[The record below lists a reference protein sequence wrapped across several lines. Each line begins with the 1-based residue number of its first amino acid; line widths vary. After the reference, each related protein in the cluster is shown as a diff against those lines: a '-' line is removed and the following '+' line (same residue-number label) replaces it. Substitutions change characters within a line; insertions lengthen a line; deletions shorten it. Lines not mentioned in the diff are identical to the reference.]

1 MSSLDSIQYTYNLI
15 NIQIPSTVQLVH
27 VTCRQHQH
35 MACFGQ
41 IYHKL
46 VADTVRLPAFRR
58 AVNMHLGREAL
69 KVGPADR
76 KYLVRLGATSPKNS
90 SERLITWHLA
100 VKAMQTLKVADSIIN
115 AVAAVQQAQGDM
127 SRLTMLPLPA
137 HILAACSVPS
147 TNPAQLQMF
156 GPLPVTLD
164 SSHCDQQPGKRY
176 GLQSQYEHLAKL
188 HPLPAQLKEL
198 KRWST
203 NPIQLNRLLKAHS
216 ERTWANTLKYIDL
229 YLGYCRFLGEQQPT
243 LQMFLSPD
251 HICKYVS
258 FKVDSQHSIYTINM
272 FLAAAREVL
281 MWWQQKP
288 GGHHPSLEHAVQWL
302 RNMTKQV

>member
-1 MSSLDSIQYTYNLI
+1 MPELANGNSAL
-15 NIQIPSTVQLVH
+15 
-27 VTCRQHQH
+27 
-35 MACFGQ
+35 AFG
-41 IYHKL
+41 
-46 VADTVRLPAFRR
+46 RL
-58 AVNMHLGREAL
+58 HAL
-69 KVGPADR
+69 
-76 KYLVRLGATSPKNS
+76 
-90 SERLITWHLA
+90 
-100 VKAMQTLKVADSIIN
+100 
-115 AVAAVQQAQGDM
+115 
-127 SRLTMLPLPA
+127 RLTM
-137 HILAACSVPS
+137 AATIVIRCMRGLHLVW
-147 TNPAQLQMF
+147 
-156 GPLPVTLD
+156 
-164 SSHCDQQPGKRY
+164 Y

-251 HICKYVS
+251 HICKSVS